1 MRSKVFLLPLLLA
14 CCAAFPQSS
23 KENSLPRRSVTPL
36 ARLSYAKTG
45 AVQSGDPQGSPNI
58 CFMLEQNGHY
68 RIEKKITKSGGTE
81 ISQGLLS
88 ADEVSR
94 VSQLLK
100 NVASAEPT
108 TGGWV
113 QRGAERF
120 IAEIQQDDQ
129 TRRLR
134 WIDPDHTR
142 PFPESVTRIVNW
154 LQDFKTESSSF
165 SQTLPIPS
173 VCPVWSE
180 PLQPQSAKLE
190 RDHVL

>member
-1 MRSKVFLLPLLLA
+1 
-14 CCAAFPQSS
+14 
-23 KENSLPRRSVTPL
+23 
-36 ARLSYAKTG
+36 
-45 AVQSGDPQGSPNI
+45 
-58 CFMLEQNGHY
+58 MLEQNGRY

-94 VSQLLK
+94 VSQMLK
-100 NVASAEPT
+100 SVAGAEPT

-190 RDHVL
+190 RDRVH